1 MDNLWELPNPLPT
14 QEQFDVLLQTPTIT
28 VERIISTGQVT
39 SLDQWY
45 DQARAEWVVLLQGSA
60 QITYDTGEVFN
71 LLKGD
76 YLLIAAHQK
85 HRVTFT
91 SQDPPCIWL
100 ALHLD

>member
-1 MDNLWELPNPLPT
+1 MNNLWELPNPLPA

-39 SLDQWY
+39 PSGQWY
-45 DQARAEWVVLLQGSA
+45 DQDKAEWVILLQGLA
-60 QITYDTGEVFN
+60 QIIYDTGEVFD
-71 LLKGD
+71 LVKGD
-76 YLLIAAHQK
+76 YLLIATHQK
-85 HRVTFT
+85 HRVSFT

>member
-1 MDNLWELPNPLPT
+1 MNNLWELPNPLPT
-14 QEQFDVLLQTPTIT
+14 QEHFDVLLQTSTIT

-39 SLDQWY
+39 PLGQWY
-45 DQARAEWVVLLQGSA
+45 NQDRAEWVVLLQGSA
-60 QITYDTGEVFN
+60 QIIYHTGEVFN

-85 HRVTFT
+85 HRVSFT